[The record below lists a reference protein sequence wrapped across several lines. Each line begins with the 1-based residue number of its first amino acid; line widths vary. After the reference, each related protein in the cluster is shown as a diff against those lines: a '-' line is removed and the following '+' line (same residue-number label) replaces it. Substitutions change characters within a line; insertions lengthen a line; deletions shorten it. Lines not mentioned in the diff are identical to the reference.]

1 MARSGGPAEAP
12 TRTQP
17 REWPAIVSLLALAA
31 GVRLLR
37 FGGELA
43 WPHVDESNVAVPA
56 LQILQGTFPVHHVG
70 VEYIGATA
78 AYPMAAWFR
87 VAGPSTT
94 ALDLYCYA
102 VGLAVVWTG
111 YLVARRLLPPGGA
124 LAALAVLAVP
134 PLLLAHWAVNGALN
148 PPVMLVIGNLLL
160 LGTHTV
166 FVRRPG
172 AAGPLLVVGLLAGIG
187 WWAYPLVVVY
197 GAPFAILALRTGLV
211 WRARFWLLP
220 LGVLLGG
227 LPDWIY
233 QVLNFPTARVML
245 QGSGSLP
252 PEPVAARASMLAGN
266 ILPQLVGAGSTDDYA
281 LPLAARILLGALA
294 TLAFLRAV
302 TRDGREVRWLVGG
315 PGSLAL
321 GPGILWPLVAV
332 NVLLVL
338 ATKRP
343 LGPTYL
349 LPLYSVLPIW
359 LGEALWWLW
368 GRRRRLAAGALALWL
383 ALHLWANWAVTFGRA
398 GTTPPRWGAFEAM
411 VRPLDEW
418 LTARGI
424 GHVYWATDG
433 GLAAFEATYL
443 TGGRVIAAD
452 VWAEDIVQHA
462 HAVDAQDLP
471 PIVTTESRLPELRAG
486 LGALSLG
493 LTETAVGR
501 FVVVE
506 ARPTRPMG
514 VTAIPPV
521 GWTVTASHRGF
532 EARCLIDRDAGTGWS
547 IGDVQRPGQ
556 WLAVDLGR
564 EETVSRIDLLSID
577 WQEVPAGFRVE
588 RSRDGVRWDTVAEV
602 PRYWGP
608 LFWSERHA
616 FLKVRRGR
624 VQAIFEPA
632 LTRYLRI
639 VMTGESSYRAW
650 AARELFVYGPAPAPA
665 PAAPIRAGEVAEA
678 LAREGVA
685 FVYANPWLSARARV
699 ESRETIGTLE
709 SNSSLNSYGRST
721 PGPAALE
728 RVRLRPDRAIL
739 LGADADAVDVRRTL
753 VARGAL
759 ARERAVGPYALLV
772 LGRDAPRRPVAP
784 TGWRARA
791 SAGEAAARRAV
802 DGKPATRWT
811 AGGPVTEH
819 TSVTVE
825 LDRPRALTG
834 LRLTPGSREGGP
846 ADFALDGSS
855 DGQAWTPLGPATW
868 AGPLYWTGAELL
880 RNSRSEWAVTFP
892 AATVRYLRI
901 RPAAPAP
908 TWSIAEITAFE

>member
-12 TRTQP
+12 NRARL
-17 REWPAIVSLLALAA
+17 REWPAIVLLLTLAA

-43 WPHVDESNVAVPA
+43 WPHSDESNVAVPA
-56 LQILQGTFPVHHVG
+56 LQILRGTFPVHHVG
-70 VEYIGATA
+70 VEYVGATA

-87 VAGPSTT
+87 AVGTSTT
-94 ALDLYCYA
+94 ALDLFCYA

-172 AAGPLLVVGLLAGIG
+172 APGPLLVVGLVAGIG
-187 WWAYPLVVVY
+187 WWAYPLIVVY

-233 QVLNFPTARVML
+233 EVLNYPTARVML

-266 ILPQLVGAGSTDDYA
+266 ILPQLVGAGLTDDYA
-281 LPLAARILLGALA
+281 LGLAARVLLGVLA
-294 TLAFLRAV
+294 TLALARAV
-302 TRDGREVRWLVGG
+302 VRDRRELTWLVGG
-315 PGSLAL
+315 RGLPML
-321 GPGILWPLVAV
+321 GPGVLWPLVAV
-332 NVLLVL
+332 NILLVL
-338 ATKRP
+338 GTKRP

-359 LGEALWWLW
+359 LGEALWWLR
-368 GRRRRLAAGALALWL
+368 GRRRWLASGALVLWL
-383 ALHLWANWAVTFGRA
+383 ALQLWANWAVTLGRP
-398 GTTPPRWGAFEAM
+398 GTAPPRWVELKAR

-424 GHVYWATDG
+424 GHVYWAADA
-433 GLAAFEATYL
+433 GLAAFEVSYL

-452 VWAEDIVQHA
+452 IWAEDIVQHA
-462 HAVDAQDLP
+462 HAVDAQDRP
-471 PIVTTESRLPELRAG
+471 PIVTTENQLPELRAG
-486 LGALSLG
+486 LGALSLR

-506 ARPTRPMG
+506 AWPTRPMA
-514 VTAIPPV
+514 VAAIPPA
-521 GWTVTASHRGF
+521 GWTVTASHRGY
-532 EARCLIDRDAGTGWS
+532 EARHLIDRDAGTGWS

-564 EETVSRIDLLSID
+564 EATVSRIDLLSID

-588 RSRDGVRWDTVAEV
+588 RSRDGVHWDMAAEV

-632 LTRYLRI
+632 LARYLRI

-650 AARELFVYGPAPAPA
+650 AARELFVYAPAPA
-665 PAAPIRAGEVAEA
+665 SATPVRAGEVAEA

-709 SNSSLNSYGRST
+709 SNSALNSYGRST

-772 LGRDAPRRPVAP
+772 LGRDAPRRAVAP

-791 SAGEAAARRAV
+791 SAGETAAPWAV
-802 DGKPATRWT
+802 DGKPGTRWT
-811 AGGPVTEH
+811 ADGSVTEH
-819 TSVTVE
+819 TSVTLE

-846 ADFALDGSS
+846 ADFTLDGSS

-892 AATVRYLRI
+892 AATVRYVRI
-901 RPAAPAP
+901 RPAAPTP